1 MVLSFDFLP
10 DLVNV
15 VHGHE
20 PSDRETVGVGWGG
33 KGTHFPARKASMTG
47 RYLAEPSKK
56 KQQDKPS
63 FTN

>member
-20 PSDRETVGVGWGG
+20 PSDRETVGGG
-33 KGTHFPARKASMTG
+33 GEEKVLTFLLEK
-47 RYLAEPSKK
+47 YL
-56 KQQDKPS
+56 
-63 FTN
+63 

>member
-20 PSDRETVGVGWGG
+20 PSDRETVGVGWGEKVLTFLLG
-33 KGTHFPARKASMTG
+33 KH
-47 RYLAEPSKK
+47 L
-56 KQQDKPS
+56 
-63 FTN
+63 